1 MVSSETASKAI
12 NDNDHHDD
20 NNHRIHHDRCHHHN
34 NNNKDGT
41 RQNAPPRWPM
51 TQNRKDQ
58 PTRHPVTHTLIVL
71 DDVFLGVSVGA
82 TSDVDG
88 TPTGLRHRF
97 G

>member
-1 MVSSETASKAI
+1 
-12 NDNDHHDD
+12 
-20 NNHRIHHDRCHHHN
+20 
-34 NNNKDGT
+34 
-41 RQNAPPRWPM
+41 M

-82 TSDVDG
+82 TSDVDR

-97 G
+97 GQTYRPKEETVLWVLM